1 VSHDLF
7 LRSAPVLLA
16 ALAPHTRRIA
26 LGTCVLNPY
35 SAHPAE
41 IAMTA
46 ATLQEVTGGR
56 FRLGLAAGAEAFLG
70 WAGIPRPAP
79 LARTRAAVIAIR
91 TLLEGG
97 RPRDT
102 AGAGPGWEDGAYLR
116 VPAAP
121 TPIYLGAMS
130 PRMLALAGE
139 IANGALPLLFP
150 PEHYPVA
157 AAHIDEGLRTA
168 GRDVSTFDL
177 PACIWCSIDEDGA
190 RARRA
195 IAEKIAYYGPSFSP
209 YLLARA
215 GLSVSDFDEI
225 EAAMRAGDEDG
236 AAAKVTPR
244 MLTLGIAGAAEEVR
258 ARCEG
263 LLAMGAR
270 HLSFGPPL
278 GPDPVRA
285 VEVLARDVVP
295 ALRSRA

>member
-1 VSHDLF
+1 

-16 ALAPHTRRIA
+16 AAAPHTRRIQ

-46 ATLQEVTGGR
+46 ATLQELTGGR
-56 FRLGLAAGAEAFLG
+56 FLLGLAAGAETFLA

-79 LARTRAAVIAIR
+79 LARTRAAVSAIR
-91 TLLEGG
+91 TLLAGG
-97 RPRDT
+97 RPRED
-102 AGAGPGWEDGAYLR
+102 AGAGAGWLEGAHLR
-116 VPAAP
+116 IPPAP
-121 TPIYLGAMS
+121 TPIYVGAMS

-139 IANGALPLLFP
+139 IADGALPLLFP

-157 AAHIDEGLRTA
+157 AAHIAAGLSAA
-168 GRDVSTFDL
+168 GRDASDFDL
-177 PACIWCSIDEDGA
+177 PACIWCSIDENGG

-195 IAEKIAYYGPSFSP
+195 LAEKVAYYGPSFSE

-215 GLSVSDFDEI
+215 GLSRGDFAGI
-225 EAAMRAGDEDG
+225 EAAAARGDR
-236 AAAKVTPR
+236 AAAADLVTPR
-244 MLTLGIAGAAEEVR
+244 MLSLGIAGAAEEVG

-263 LLAMGAR
+263 LVAMGAR

-278 GPDPVRA
+278 GPDPERA
-285 VEVLARDVVP
+285 VEALARDVLP
-295 ALRSRA
+295 PLRSRAAGA